1 MIYLCNKLHSS
12 LLRINTH
19 SMLAIFVTILSSLSA
34 LTACSDDDT
43 AFGEKG
49 YGNDSEII
57 SFSVN
62 TSDGWNNATPEVRS
76 YEQSSGTTSKSLT
89 LTSSDAIDN
98 LYLIPTEYDG
108 ISPESDR
115 SISTRSTLTDNDN
128 ITDFGV
134 FASMRPEGS
143 ETTSDTFSPD
153 YMYNVQITKANSW
166 TPEDEYLWPNKASLH
181 FNAYSPYVVSDKSLG
196 TEGITSL
203 PYKDNSAAPT
213 LSWTTPADVA
223 DQYDLMWATPV
234 DASSSPCSLTF
245 NHALT
250 AIKFITGSEMAP
262 CTVKEIKISNIVTSA
277 DLNLETGVWSL
288 GDNKIDYAISPAIS
302 LSAAKGSSFVT
313 PSTPIT
319 SDKETMLLL
328 PQTLSSD
335 NIITLTINQ
344 AGTEHTFTA
353 TLDNQIWTA
362 GKTMVYQLSANPM
375 SDILILDILD
385 TDGKSINTLQAPY
398 TGGNL
403 NFSVKSNNSQTSE
416 QIPWKAEF
424 IDANGNAT
432 DRPVWISSFPTESDG
447 DASCKATTEIEIPT
461 FSAIST
467 ETSSLRSASDINTTS
482 GNTPYNLSNSTGA
495 PNVENTANTYVVSAP
510 GQYSLPLVYGNAVKN
525 GSDNQSA
532 YIWNTRTRNVLT
544 NFLNHLGN
552 AITDPYIYNNSGCEP
567 EDAYLVWEGRIG
579 VISNLTLSEDKHFIN
594 FTVSPD
600 FIRQGNAVVAVRDK
614 DSNIMWSWQIW
625 FTPHTPD
632 DDIQT
637 FSYQNVDYHIMARNI
652 GQTTGGDIA
661 DFKAETAKVRFT
673 QISDGSFEPKSVILT
688 INREEHQETTS
699 FHYSYYQWG
708 RKDPFNSGVNNWY
721 HADHSIV
728 TATPLTSYDMRPA
741 DKPYV
746 TTTILN
752 PEIFWSAQHG
762 ADAPSYEYLNLWN
775 VQTTDRSGIKSYKS
789 IYDPS
794 PVGFKVPGRQMVV
807 FTSTTPYAFEVVNK
821 YVEYT
826 SVEYTLPS
834 GKLDFTLF
842 GYLSSTTG
850 AEVNSQSIGPIWLNT
865 SMNLKNAGELPL
877 SSSLS
882 INISAISRTMGY
894 GVRPIK
900 DE

>member
-1 MIYLCNKLHSS
+1 M
-12 LLRINTH
+12 
-19 SMLAIFVTILSSLSA
+19 MAF
-34 LTACSDDDT
+34 LTACSEDDT
-43 AFGEKG
+43 QFG
-49 YGNDSEII
+49 GNNKKDNSDVIF
-57 SFSVN
+57 FSVK
-62 TSDGWNNATPEVRS
+62 TSDGWN
-76 YEQSSGTTSKSLT
+76 SGLTRGGVSEKSAPDASRPIT
-89 LTSSDAIDN
+89 LTSSEVENN
-98 LYLIPTEYDG
+98 LYLIPTGYDG
-108 ISPESDR
+108 ISLGGDKVV
-115 SISTRSTLTDNDN
+115 STRSTLTDNDN
-128 ITDFGV
+128 IADFGV
-134 FASMRPEGS
+134 FASMRPDGS
-143 ETTSDTFSPD
+143 DATSASFNPD
-153 YMYNVQITKANSW
+153 YMWNVQVTKDNSW

-181 FNAYSPYVVSDKSLG
+181 FNAYSPYAAADKSLG
-196 TEGITSL
+196 TEGITSV
-203 PYKDNSAAPT
+203 PAKDPT
-213 LSWTTPADVA
+213 DSPILSWTTPEDVA
-223 DQYDLMWATPV
+223 AQYDLMWATPV
-234 DASSSPCSLTF
+234 DATSSPCNLTF

-262 CTVKEIKISNIVTSA
+262 CTVKEIKISNVATSG
-277 DLNLETGVWSL
+277 DLNLETGVWVL
-288 GDNKIDYAISPAIS
+288 GNNMTDYTISPSIS
-302 LSAAKGSSFVT
+302 LTAAEGSSFVAA
-313 PSTPIT
+313 STPIT
-319 SDKETMLLL
+319 SDEETLLLL

-335 NIITLTINQ
+335 NIITLTIDQ

-353 TLDNQIWTA
+353 TLDSQTWTA
-362 GKTMVYQLSANPM
+362 GKTMVYQLSANP
-375 SDILILDILD
+375 SADTLILDILD
-385 TDGKSINTLQAPY
+385 TDGKSTNTLQAPY

-403 NFSVKSNNSQTSE
+403 NFSVKSSNSQTSE

-424 IDANGNAT
+424 IDANGNVT

-447 DASCKATTEIEIPT
+447 DASCVANTEIEIPT
-461 FSAIST
+461 FSTISK
-467 ETSSLRSASDINTTS
+467 ETSSLRSASDINATS

-495 PNVENTANTYVVSAP
+495 SNVENTANTYIVSAP
-510 GQYSLPLVYGNAVKN
+510 GKYSLPLVYGNAVKN
-525 GSDNQSA
+525 GTDNQSA

-579 VISNLTLSEDKHFIN
+579 TISNLTLSEDKHFIN

-625 FTPHTPD
+625 FTPYTPD

-652 GQTTGGDIA
+652 GQTTGGDVA

-728 TATPLTSYDMRPA
+728 TSTPLTSYDMRPA

-807 FTSTTPYAFEVVNK
+807 FTSTTTYAFEVVNK

-826 SVEYTLPS
+826 SLEYTLPS

-850 AEVNSQSIGPIWLNT
+850 AEVNSQTIGPIWLNT